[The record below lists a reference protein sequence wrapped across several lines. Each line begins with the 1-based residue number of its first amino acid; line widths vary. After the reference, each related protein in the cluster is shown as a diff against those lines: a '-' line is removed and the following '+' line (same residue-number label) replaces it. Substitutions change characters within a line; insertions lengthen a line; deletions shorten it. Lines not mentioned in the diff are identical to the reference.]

1 MPKKVKLDGK
11 ITVGVLVNSMDALN
25 HLMPQRTIKAVA
37 SFRLNLLGDEIQ
49 KHLEAYNKAQRPIF
63 EKYAKDD
70 SVPVN
75 KMDKYIKELQPVL
88 DEEITLSIPDIRIKD
103 LANAEISAI
112 QLQQLNW
119 LIDE

>member
-11 ITVGVLVNSMDALN
+11 ITVGVLVNSMPSLN
-25 HLMPQRTIKAVA
+25 HLMVQKGVKAVA
-37 SFRLNLLGDEIQ
+37 SFRLNLLADEVQ
-49 KHLEAYNKAQRPIF
+49 KHLEAYNKAQKPIF
-63 EKYAKDD
+63 DKYAKDD

-103 LANAEISAI
+103 LANAEISAA
-112 QLQQLNW
+112 QLRQLKW
-119 LIDE
+119 LIDD